1 MEAEALMTAPV
12 VLGAILLAVVCG
24 LIGYNLGRSRE
35 EARKHEALRDAES
48 VSQATMATLK
58 QENQD
63 KLDVMAKAGANELR
77 QLRDDQLRQ
86 VEQINRAHQSVVDS
100 LKTAHQQD
108 MERIRQE
115 HNSLVDRLNAGN
127 SAAIRELESQRQAE
141 LQEVRRDRAESEAAL
156 REEHRRTLTELTAER
171 TRDKAA
177 IQDLEQTLAE
187 LREEAKEARMNNM
200 FSMSRSGEK
209 LIRVVRSV
217 QELAT
222 ELDETSRTVTGGD
235 YSFFDQIKD
244 QRDRDTVRRL
254 TGAESWTVD
263 QDAATVVTSAADA
276 DTGPA
281 SVADH
286 DVTRSHPG

>member
-1 MEAEALMTAPV
+1 MEAEALVTAPV
-12 VLGAILLAVVCG
+12 ILGAFLLAVVCG
-24 LIGYNLGRSRE
+24 LLGYNLGRSRE

-48 VSQATMATLK
+48 VSQATLVALR

-63 KLDVMAKAGANELR
+63 RLDVMAKAGANELR
-77 QLRDDQLRQ
+77 QLREDQLRQ
-86 VEQINRAHQSVVDS
+86 VEQIQQGHQTVVDS
-100 LKTAHQQD
+100 LKNAHRQD
-108 MERIRQE
+108 MEHIRQE
-115 HNSLVDRLNAGN
+115 HNTLVDSLNAGN

-141 LQEVRRDRAESEAAL
+141 LKEVRRDRAESESAL
-156 REEHRRTLTELTAER
+156 RDEHRRTVAELHAER
-171 TRDKAA
+171 VRDKAA
-177 IQDLEQTLAE
+177 IQALEQTLAE
-187 LREEAKEARMNNM
+187 LREEVKEAKMNNM

-263 QDAATVVTSAADA
+263 QETATVVTAGAE
-276 DTGPA
+276 TGAEPA
-281 SVADH
+281 SVADD